1 MPKGG
6 KSTGT
11 VSVDKRR
18 CGKQKTEEEGKSVNR
33 VRTGTGLRDEE
44 GETRRARGRERDGAG
59 DGQMGISQNRGKGN
73 KKKMSRLIQPTLD
86 KFLSNLPIIS
96 YCPSAA
102 SKEQNRYA
110 EELEWA
116 PRGRTSGSDPGANGP
131 VNSLQAS
138 LLQDSNC
145 SLSFS
150 VLPSPC
156 VAEGLQDSS
165 SEGGPGSQTAANI
178 TETAAARE
186 WRERETETER

>member
-96 YCPSAA
+96 YWSVTAT
-102 SKEQNRYA
+102 K
-110 EELEWA
+110 
-116 PRGRTSGSDPGANGP
+116 
-131 VNSLQAS
+131 AS

-165 SEGGPGSQTAANI
+165 SEGGPGSQTHAGSKKGS
-178 TETAAARE
+178 EGDGDVMPE
-186 WRERETETER
+186 KCEGSERERKRGRAGG

>member
-131 VNSLQAS
+131 VNSLQ
-138 LLQDSNC
+138 
-145 SLSFS
+145 
-150 VLPSPC
+150 
-156 VAEGLQDSS
+156 GLQDSS
-165 SEGGPGSQTAANI
+165 SEGGPGSQTHAGSKKGS
-178 TETAAARE
+178 EGDGDVMPE
-186 WRERETETER
+186 KCEGSERERKRGRAGG